1 VHFIKFAENV
11 FVYTGGFAVPG
22 REVSVRATR
31 EMTCKVFSNATT
43 AMYPSTKGQF
53 AYRACYHLAS
63 RTPRGTPAR
72 VLVLVLVLVIVRV
85 RGFFVRVLDG
95 VRGKGRRRTQIE
107 AMTAGGV
114 FGIVEG

>member
-1 VHFIKFAENV
+1 MHFIKFAENV
-11 FVYTGGFAVPG
+11 FVYAGGFAVPN
-22 REVSVRATR
+22 REFSVRAAR
-31 EMTCKVFSNATT
+31 EMPCIVSSNDTT
-43 AMYPSTKGQF
+43 GPF

-107 AMTAGGV
+107 ATTAGGV